1 MGKFE
6 KLVVLVVLFLVTLIL
21 VVSLNTEEPTTLA
34 QASLGGTSEVV
45 MDVTPEPMPEP
56 VVLWEPV
63 EPIAEEP
70 LGEPAPEAV
79 EEEVFDPSTAL
90 LSSHVQVELEGGE
103 ERVPVELV
111 DLVALPEG
119 SILLQRA
126 ELTETLDPHTFKAAV
141 EAGETYKSIAL
152 KFYGDES
159 YAGMIRQANDDPM
172 TAPEMEMVFLP
183 AFDMRLQRR
192 GRVGGK
198 SHLVTTGDTFTGIA
212 LEYYGDASKWR
223 RIFDANED
231 KVSSETGLRPGM
243 TLVIP

>member
-6 KLVVLVVLFLVTLIL
+6 KLVVLVVLFLVPLIL

-34 QASLGGTSEVV
+34 QASLGGSSEVV
-45 MDVTPEPMPEP
+45 MDVTPEPTPEP

-63 EPIAEEP
+63 EPIVEEP
-70 LGEPAPEAV
+70 LGEPAPEAA

-90 LSSHVQVELEGGE
+90 LSSHVQMELEAVE
-103 ERVPVELV
+103 ERVPAELV
-111 DLVALPEG
+111 DLIALPEG
-119 SILLQRA
+119 SILMQRA
-126 ELTETLDPHTFKAAV
+126 ELTQTLDPHTFKAAV
-141 EAGETYKSIAL
+141 EAGETYKDIAL

-172 TAPEMEMVFLP
+172 TAPSMEMVFLP

-212 LEYYGDASKWR
+212 LEHYGDASKWR
-223 RIFDANED
+223 RIFDANQD